1 MESGLVY
8 RVGSIFDSNCQTLVN
23 TVNCQGVMGKG
34 LALQFKQK
42 FPRMYEAYVGQCEYG
57 TSLKNGGD
65 LWLYTYENLSQLTL
79 WDTDGNLNTGRQS
92 KILCFATKEHWKNKS
107 DYNWIRRGLQ
117 TFRDKYKEWGITSVA
132 FPKLGCTNGGL
143 NWGLVKIQMEGALND
158 LDIPV
163 EIWVPEKSDLPKMAH
178 PIKIVKNTGDFVI

>member
-34 LALQFKQK
+34 LALQFKTI
-42 FPRMYEAYVGQCEYG
+42 FPIMYRAYVEECKYG

-107 DYNWIRRGLQ
+107 QYNWIIRGLQ
-117 TFRDKYKEWGITSVA
+117 EFRAKYKEWGITSVA

-143 NWGLVKIQMEGALND
+143 EWWKVDYYMGLFLRG
-158 LDIPV
+158 LDIRV
-163 EIWVPEKSDLPKMAH
+163 EIWVPEKSDLPKTAH

>member
-1 MESGLVY
+1 MAIVY
-8 RVGSIFDSNCQTLVN
+8 KVGNIFDSNCQTLVN

-34 LALQFKQK
+34 LALQFKRL
-42 FPRMYEAYVGQCEYG
+42 FPTMYIEYIKACKCG
-57 TSLKNGGD
+57 DINKGGD
-65 LWLYTYENLSQLTL
+65 LWLYNLKFIPTHQLSL
-79 WDTDGNLNTGRQS
+79 LNLAPPIHQTE

-117 TFRDKYKEWGITSVA
+117 TFRDKYKEWGITSIA

-143 NWGLVKIQMEGALND
+143 NWGLVKIQMEEALND

-163 EIWVPEKSDLPKMAH
+163 EIWVENKSEVPVHSIQVVTNTKDL
-178 PIKIVKNTGDFVI
+178 II